1 MPLKIKTVNP
11 AKGVYV
17 ISPVG
22 PVNYDTYL
30 VLEKETQ
37 RVIKKSPVK
46 VVLDMAGVN
55 YMSSMGVRVI
65 LAALKTLNTIKG
77 ELVLVNLQPQIK
89 KVFEIINAMPSVQI
103 FENIAEMDRYL
114 DAMQRQALAGN
125 EDEE

>member
-1 MPLKIKTVNP
+1 MSLKIKTINP
-11 AKGVYV
+11 VKDVY
-17 ISPVG
+17 IIAPVG
-22 PVNYDTYL
+22 PISYDTYP

-46 VVLDMAGVN
+46 VVLDMTGVD
-55 YMSSMGVRVI
+55 YISSMGIRVI
-65 LAALKTLNTIKG
+65 LAALKALNTIKG

-114 DAMQRQALAGN
+114 DAMQRQALAGD
-125 EDEE
+125 EDE